1 MGQAWCR
8 GCAYRIHRFAG
19 SESGAAT
26 IEAVLWL
33 PVFVFLFAMLAD
45 VALVFGGQAQIL
57 RVVQDTN
64 RAVSIGRITS
74 ADDAE
79 AAILAQITGLTSNAT
94 AETTLVSGVIH
105 SSVSVPL
112 ADLTATRLIGAFDS
126 LSLTVTSQHMA
137 EN

>member
-1 MGQAWCR
+1 MGKAGRHDWAGR
-8 GCAYRIHRFAG
+8 SRRFAW

-33 PVFVFLFAMLAD
+33 PVFVFLLAMVAD
-45 VALVFGGQAQIL
+45 VALIFGGQAQIL

-74 ADDAE
+74 TDDAE
-79 AAILAQITGLTSNAT
+79 AAILEQITGLTSSAT

-105 SSVSVPL
+105 STVSVPL
-112 ADLTATRLIGAFDS
+112 ADLTATHLIGAFDS